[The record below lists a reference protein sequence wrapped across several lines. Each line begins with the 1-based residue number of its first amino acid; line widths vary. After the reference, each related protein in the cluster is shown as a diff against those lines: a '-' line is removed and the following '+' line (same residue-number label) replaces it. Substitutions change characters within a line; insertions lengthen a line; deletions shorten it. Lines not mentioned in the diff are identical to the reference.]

1 MEHLMNVRWTA
12 VLAGFL
18 ADYLISFFLSAL
30 ATPEFLGSPDPAR
43 PGDLLL
49 LVLLVL
55 STGIGGYIAGRIA
68 QTDRTL
74 NGLLVGVVGILLNQL
89 GAPLPRVF
97 VIASAVACAVAAL
110 GGFLSRYP
118 PLRQPHSAS

>member
-1 MEHLMNVRWTA
+1 MNVRWTA
-12 VLAGFL
+12 VLTGFL

-30 ATPEFLGSPDPAR
+30 ATPEFLGSPDPTR
-43 PGDLLL
+43 LGDLLL
-49 LVLLVL
+49 LGLLVL

-68 QTDRTL
+68 QTNRTL

-89 GAPLPRVF
+89 APPLPRAF
-97 VIASAVACAVAAL
+97 VIASAVACGFAAL